1 MTMKRLFPIRLIA
14 LGLALFLGAVGWY
27 YFDSLISH
35 PTALPLPERI
45 AGLSLTDRLTGA
57 EAAENFINLH
67 NQKFLI
73 TSGAIGFYGK
83 NQVTIW
89 AAGAPFKFM
98 AAGMLNSMRD
108 KISEGNSPFT
118 PMHEFKIGGR
128 TIYELDGMEQRHFY
142 FQSNNLIIWLAADLS
157 IADEA
162 IEQILE
168 AYP

>member
-1 MTMKRLFPIRLIA
+1 MKRIFPMIFIV
-14 LGLALFLGAVGWY
+14 LGMALFLGAAGWFY
-27 YFDSLISH
+27 LDNLVNH
-35 PTALPLPERI
+35 PAALQLPERI
-45 AGLSLTDRLTGA
+45 AGLSLTDRMTDA

-73 TSGAIGFYGK
+73 TSGAIGYYGG
-83 NQVTIW
+83 NQATIW
-89 AAGAPFKFM
+89 LAGAPLRFM
-98 AAGMLNSMRD
+98 AAGMVDSMHD

-118 PMHEFKIGGR
+118 PLNEFKIGGR
-128 TIYELDGMEQRHFY
+128 TIYELDGMGQRHFY
-142 FQSNNLIIWLAADLS
+142 FQSNNLVIWLAADPS